1 MGITSIP
8 SVGNSKRGIDENDS
22 VILDSGE
29 NIIYMHNTYEEYIFS
44 AYLINVII
52 ILMKTF
58 SRIMV
63 KDENMD
69 KFKKGIKLINFD
81 FIINLIRRI
90 ENF

>member
-1 MGITSIP
+1 
-8 SVGNSKRGIDENDS
+8 
-22 VILDSGE
+22 
-29 NIIYMHNTYEEYIFS
+29 
-44 AYLINVII
+44 
-52 ILMKTF
+52 MKTF